1 MLTEEAERVRPPPP
15 AVSPPVEA
23 VLVSAVRNEAPFLL
37 EWIAY
42 HKLIGFPRIV
52 ILSNTS
58 DDGTEEILAALA
70 EAGEIVHHHVDP
82 LPRHSPQFSAGKAFR
97 ELEGYR
103 DGTWYLW
110 LDADEFL
117 NIHVGDRR
125 LPDLLAALGDAQGIF
140 LNWRLF
146 GTSGHSRFPGRYVS
160 TDFSGASALDFGPN
174 RETKSL
180 FRKGK
185 AIAGFDDMPPYRPRL
200 ARRHGLTEQDFLA
213 GTAQPLAEGTT
224 ITTSWLGGKTGIR
237 TNVALPSETGWALA
251 QINHYSV
258 RTPEFFALKARR
270 GRGAARSKRQ
280 HNTRHTPEYFTRHD
294 RNEETD
300 LSIAVWEAPTTAEI
314 GRLRALPGVEAAL
327 KRSAALVA
335 QALAG
340 AQMPA
345 PGERARVVRSDGAR
359 PRTVLFSAM
368 KNEAPFLLKWVAY
381 HKAIG
386 FDEIVIC
393 SNPSNDGTEEL
404 LAALAAEGEI
414 RHLSTVASDR
424 KSAQHVASVAFSRHV
439 GFVEGD
445 WYLWLDADEFLN
457 VHVGNRTVNALLE
470 ALGDKRCFL
479 INWRVFGSSG
489 NLRFP
494 GRFIAS
500 DFTGASEATL
510 DANLQVKALFRFGRE
525 LRGFARYGIHRPL
538 VRRNSAFALKDVVT
552 GNGQPPLAS
561 FRMNRRWLE
570 GVDSGGT
577 HSSARPEFG
586 WSLAQINHYIVRTP
600 EFFALKRLRGRGYA
614 SNSEG
619 KANSRHTPEFFDEH
633 DRNEAEDRSILHWQD
648 AVTAGIDRLLRAPAI
663 ARAAAEATERT
674 EKIMAELRSDPAEAA
689 QTPPEAPPAAPVFQL
704 TFPAKE
710 RDYVTAAYAKAQ
722 NVLEYGSGGS
732 TVLAARG
739 GSRVV
744 SVESDKAWAEKL
756 AGVLAGI
763 SDKAH
768 VHHVEIGPTAAWGF
782 PKTPTKYGQFPN
794 YALSVWDRPD
804 LGEPDLVLIDGR
816 FRAACL
822 AAVLLRAKRPTTVL
836 FDDYAERKYYHAVE
850 KLARKEEVVGR
861 MACFTVTPGPI
872 PPEMLTQVIGW
883 FSDPR

>member
-1 MLTEEAERVRPPPP
+1 MLTEEAERVLPSPP
-15 AVSPPVEA
+15 AAPPPVEA

-70 EAGEIVHHHVDP
+70 RAGEIVHHHVDP
-82 LPRHSPQFSAGKAFR
+82 LPRHSPQFAAGKAFGER
-97 ELEGYR
+97 EGYR

-125 LPDLLAALGDAQGIF
+125 LPDLLSALGDAQGIF

-146 GTSGHSRFPGRYVS
+146 GTSGHDRFPGRYVS
-160 TDFSGASALDFGPN
+160 TDFPGASAPDFGPN

-180 FRKGK
+180 FRKGR

-200 ARRHGLTEQDFLA
+200 ARRHGLSEQDFLA
-213 GTAQPLAEGTT
+213 GTAMPLAKDAT

-280 HNTRHTPEYFTRHD
+280 HNTRHTPEYFARYD

-314 GRLRALPGVEAAL
+314 ARLRALPGVDAAL
-327 KRSAALVA
+327 EQSATLVT

-345 PGERARVVRSDGAR
+345 PGERARVARPEGPR

-368 KNEAPFLLKWVAY
+368 KNEAPFLLEWVAY

-393 SNPSNDGTEEL
+393 SNPSNDGTEDL

-414 RHLSTVASDR
+414 THLRATVPPGASP
-424 KSAQHVASVAFSRHV
+424 QHVATRTFEREEGLHD
-439 GFVEGD
+439 GD

-457 VHVGNRTVNALLE
+457 VHVGDRTVGALVQAMGDKQVALL
-470 ALGDKRCFL
+470 
-479 INWRVFGSSG
+479 NWRIFGSSG
-489 NLRFP
+489 RQGVP
-494 GRFIAS
+494 GRFIS
-500 DFTGASEATL
+500 EQFTGAADPGFAVNCT
-510 DANLQVKALFRFGRE
+510 VKALFRHSSAIA
-525 LRGFARYGIHRPL
+525 GFARHGIHRPL
-538 VRRNSAFALKDVVT
+538 VAKEGGLTVSEVVL
-552 GNGQPPLAS
+552 GNGTSPNANAARHQ
-561 FRMNRRWLE
+561 RWLQ
-570 GVDSGGT
+570 GHDFVLTSRV
-577 HSSARPEFG
+577 ARSEFG
-586 WSLAQINHYIVRTP
+586 WALAQINHYMVRTGDV
-600 EFFALKRLRGRGYA
+600 FRLKALRGRGYLPR
-614 SNSEG
+614 SKSTVD
-619 KANSRHTPEFFDEH
+619 SRHTPEFFAQH
-633 DRNEAEDRSILHWQD
+633 DRNEAEDRTILHWQD
-648 AVTAGIDRLLRAPAI
+648 AVTAGIDRLLRAPAV
-663 ARAAAEATERT
+663 AKAAAEATERT
-674 EKIMAELRSDPAEAA
+674 ERIMAELRSDPAEAA
-689 QTPPEAPPAAPVFQL
+689 QTAPAAPPAAPDFKL

-722 NVLEYGSGGS
+722 NILEYGSGGS

-739 GSRVV
+739 GCRVI

-763 SDKAH
+763 SDKGH
-768 VHHVEIGPTAAWGF
+768 VHHVDIGPTAAWGF
-782 PKTPTKYGQFPN
+782 PKTPAKYGQFPN

-861 MACFTVTPGPI
+861 MARFTVTPGPI